1 MMYRSAIII
10 VVISLFFGT
19 CSLDFK
25 RGNGNMETSEFE
37 IESFR
42 KIYVGGNY
50 ELKMIPAKVCR
61 VVIETDENLLRYI
74 NVEQHEE
81 TLNINNVHN
90 LKSSRGIFIEV
101 YYTAL
106 EQIYSTGTSKIGHE
120 GVIEAGELRINLSGA
135 GAIDLDIETVRVQV
149 EMSGA
154 GVIILS
160 GNTEIQEAHI
170 SGAGG
175 LMAEKLQSKECD
187 IHLGGIGGANVYVTE
202 KLEASITGIGGI
214 QYSGNPQLIE
224 KRITGLGKIVRNEE
238 FIDNELSEE
247 LP

>member
-10 VVISLFFGT
+10 VVISLFLGT
-19 CSLDFK
+19 CGLNFK
-25 RGNGNMETSEFE
+25 RGNGNIETTEYE
-37 IESFR
+37 IGNFK

-50 ELKMIPAKVCR
+50 ELKMIPAKACR
-61 VVIETDENLLRYI
+61 VVIETDENLFRYI
-74 NVEQHEE
+74 NVEHYEE

-101 YYTAL
+101 YYSEL

-120 GVIEAGELRINLSGA
+120 GIIEAEELRINLSGA
-135 GAIDLDIETVRVQV
+135 GAIDLDIDTRSVKI

-160 GNTEIQEAHI
+160 GSTDIQEAHL

-224 KRITGLGKIVRNEE
+224 KQITGLGKIVRNEE
-238 FIDNELSEE
+238 FIDREFDQED
-247 LP
+247 

>member
-1 MMYRSAIII
+1 MYRTTLIIA
-10 VVISLFFGT
+10 VISLFLSQCG
-19 CSLDFK
+19 LNFK
-25 RGNGNMETSEFE
+25 RGNGDIDTTEYEVADFQ
-37 IESFR
+37 

-50 ELKMIPAKVCR
+50 ELKLIPAKQCR

-74 NVEQHEE
+74 NVEHYEN

-90 LKSSRGIFIEV
+90 LKSSRGIFVEV
-101 YYTAL
+101 YYKSI
-106 EQIYSTGTSKIGHE
+106 EYINSTGTSKIGHE
-120 GVIEAGELRINLSGA
+120 GIIEIDELDINLSGA
-135 GAIDLDIETVRVQV
+135 GAIELDINTRLVKV

-160 GNTEIQEAHI
+160 GITERQESHI

-175 LMAEKLQSKECD
+175 LMAEDLKSRECE

-214 QYSGNPQLIE
+214 QYAGNPQLIE
-224 KRITGLGKIVRNEE
+224 KQITGLGKITRNEE
-238 FIDNELSEE
+238 FIEE
-247 LP
+247 EFDQEN

>member
-1 MMYRSAIII
+1 MMYRPAIII
-10 VVISLFFGT
+10 VVISLFLGT
-19 CSLDFK
+19 CGLNFK
-25 RGNGNMETSEFE
+25 RGNGNIETTEFE
-37 IESFR
+37 TGNFQ

-61 VVIETDENLLRYI
+61 VVIETDENLFRYI
-74 NVEQHEE
+74 NVEHYEE

-101 YYTAL
+101 YYTDL

-120 GVIEAGELRINLSGA
+120 GIIEAEELRINLSGA
-135 GAIDLDIETVRVQV
+135 GAIDLDIDTKSVKI

-154 GVIILS
+154 GVIILA
-160 GNTEIQEAHI
+160 GNTDLQETHI

-175 LMAEKLQSKECD
+175 LMAEELQSKECD
-187 IHLGGIGGANVYVTE
+187 IHLGGIGGANVFVTE

-224 KRITGLGKIVRNEE
+224 KQITGLGKIVRNEE
-238 FIDNELSEE
+238 FIDREYDQED
-247 LP
+247 